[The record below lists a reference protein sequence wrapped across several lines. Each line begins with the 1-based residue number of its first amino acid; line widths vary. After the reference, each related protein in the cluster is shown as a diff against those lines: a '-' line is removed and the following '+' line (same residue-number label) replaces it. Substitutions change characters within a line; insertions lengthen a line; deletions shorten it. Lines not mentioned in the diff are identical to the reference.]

1 MGAKRTEKALEDII
15 ITFIPVHTGVVGMKG
30 QFLGFLFQVNTLE

>member
-15 ITFIPVHTGVVGMKG
+15 IALIPVHTGAMGMKG